1 MGSLF
6 SLDMLKMQIAVF
18 CLRNSSVLNIV
29 NVYYQDVF
37 RRLEA
42 SSEMVSLLYHIFVLK
57 VENLTLIHL
66 IGNYAK

>member
-42 SSEMVSLLYHIFVLK
+42 SSEIVSLLYHIFVLK
-57 VENLTLIHL
+57 VENLTLFHL

>member
-42 SSEMVSLLYHIFVLK
+42 SSEIVSLLYHIFVLK

>member
-18 CLRNSSVLNIV
+18 CLRNSSVLNIA

-37 RRLEA
+37 QRLEA
-42 SSEMVSLLYHIFVLK
+42 SSEIVSLLYHIFVLK

-66 IGNYAK
+66 IGD

>member
-6 SLDMLKMQIAVF
+6 SLDILKMQIAVF
-18 CLRNSSVLNIV
+18 CLRNSSVLNIA
-29 NVYYQDVF
+29 NVYHQDVF

-42 SSEMVSLLYHIFVLK
+42 SSEIVSLLYHIFVLK

>member
-18 CLRNSSVLNIV
+18 CLRNSSVLNIA

-42 SSEMVSLLYHIFVLK
+42 SSEIVPLLYHIFVLK

-66 IGNYAK
+66 IGN